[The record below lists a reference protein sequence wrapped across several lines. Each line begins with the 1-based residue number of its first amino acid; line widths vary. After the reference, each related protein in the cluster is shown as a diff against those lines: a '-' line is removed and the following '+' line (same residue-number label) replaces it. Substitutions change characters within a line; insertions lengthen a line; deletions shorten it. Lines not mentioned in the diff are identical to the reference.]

1 MSTRERRQQEP
12 TTSMPAAPSGAE
24 QEPRTTTMAR
34 DQGAAFLRAADAAID
49 RALSGT
55 PEEFLRQNRQLG
67 GQ

>member
-1 MSTRERRQQEP
+1 MTTRERRPEERTVP
-12 TTSMPAAPSGAE
+12 PVAATQDEHGGADA
-24 QEPRTTTMAR
+24 AR
-34 DQGAAFLRAADAAID
+34 DAGDAFLNAADAAID